1 MVKALPCLLHA
12 FRGWLSPT
20 VLIRARFKGRQDQ
33 RTGSGTLTQLMLLPA
48 SHIEIMLHDLPGFVS
63 SSGALPATAK

>member
-20 VLIRARFKGRQDQ
+20 VLIRACFRVDKTNER
-33 RTGSGTLTQLMLLPA
+33 
-48 SHIEIMLHDLPGFVS
+48 
-63 SSGALPATAK
+63 ALGL